1 MRVYMLGKQGGREL
15 KRLVHPR
22 SALPLKL
29 GNRTL
34 DPEVANAVWGY
45 VALYILCVVVLTLI
59 VAGLEDD
66 LVTAVSVVFSSINNL
81 GPALGEAG
89 ANYGRSEEHTSELQ
103 SRGHH
108 VCRLLLVK
116 KK

>member
-29 GNRTL
+29 GNRNL
-34 DPEVANAVWGY
+34 DPEVANAVWGC

-66 LVTAVSVVFSSINNL
+66 LGTAVSVVLSSTTNL
-81 GPALGEAG
+81 RPARGEAG
-89 ANYGRSEEHTSELQ
+89 ANYGQARYVTKWVTGLPE
-103 SRGHH
+103 R
-108 VCRLLLVK
+108 
-116 KK
+116 